1 MLMDKLKRKY
11 SDIQYILNDKVD
23 ELELNAIG
31 DLVGFDDKEENK
43 TIIKMANFVDKIC
56 YAKYYTIIGK
66 KLEHRLQKH
75 GFCVV
80 PELQENK
87 FKYDVMKIYNNSLS
101 NYLCNIDE
109 HASYKYLLNN
119 PLIADDFTE
128 IQQQAIIEILNAV
141 INAAEYAE
149 DYVTLK
155 TWLDANIMTAVVE
168 TFKFKKA
175 TISTGYYKLWGW
187 ADEN

>member
-11 SDIQYILNDKVD
+11 SDIQYILNEKLED
-23 ELELNAIG
+23 LELNAIG
-31 DLVGFDDKEENK
+31 DLVAYGEENK
-43 TIIKMANFVDKIC
+43 TIIKMENFVDKIC
-56 YAKYYTIIGK
+56 YAKYYTTIGQK
-66 KLEHRLQKH
+66 FEKQLQKH

-80 PELQENK
+80 PELQDNDY
-87 FKYDVMKIYNNSLS
+87 KYDVMRIYNNSLS
-101 NYLCNIDE
+101 HYLCSIDE
-109 HASYKYLLNN
+109 HASYKCLINN

-128 IQQQAIIEILNAV
+128 IQQQAIIEILKAV

-155 TWLDANIMTAVVE
+155 TWIDANIMTAVVE
-168 TFKFKKA
+168 TFNIKKA